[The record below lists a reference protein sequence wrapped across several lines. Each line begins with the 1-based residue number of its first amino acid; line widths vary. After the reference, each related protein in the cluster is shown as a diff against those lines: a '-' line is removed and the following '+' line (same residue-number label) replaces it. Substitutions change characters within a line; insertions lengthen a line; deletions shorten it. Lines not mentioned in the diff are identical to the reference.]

1 MNAGSHNIQDAIAD
15 EIVELANNLA
25 QANPDAD
32 RWDIADGMLSGVVHW
47 WLYANAPCEDPAC
60 ENCAEV
66 RTARERMKTLL
77 RLVTEM
83 AESSEYYHSPNDSDV
98 ARA

>member
-15 EIVELANNLA
+15 EIVDLTNNLA

-47 WLYANAPCEDPAC
+47 WLYANAPCEDADC

>member
-1 MNAGSHNIQDAIAD
+1 VNVESHNIQDAIAD

-25 QANPDAD
+25 EANPDAD

-47 WLYANAPCEDPAC
+47 WLYANAPCDDPNC
-60 ENCAEV
+60 ENCAEL
-66 RTARERMKTLL
+66 RTARQRMKTLI

-83 AESSEYYHSPNDSDV
+83 AETSEYYHSPNDSDV

>member
-1 MNAGSHNIQDAIAD
+1 MNVASHNIQDAIAD
-15 EIVELANNLA
+15 EIVDLANNLA
-25 QANPDAD
+25 EANPEAD

-47 WLYANAPCEDPAC
+47 WLYANAPCEDPNC

-66 RTARERMKTLL
+66 RTAGQRMKTLL
-77 RLVTEM
+77 GLVTEM
-83 AESSEYYHSPNDSDV
+83 AETSEYYHSPNDSDV

>member
-1 MNAGSHNIQDAIAD
+1 VSGGGHNIQDAIAD
-15 EIVELANNLA
+15 EIVDLANNLA
-25 QANPDAD
+25 EANPDAD

-47 WLYANAPCEDPAC
+47 WLYANAPCEDPNC
-60 ENCAEV
+60 EDCSEV
-66 RTARERMKTLL
+66 RTARQRMKTLI

-83 AESSEYYHSPNDSDV
+83 AETSEYYHSPNDSDV